1 MDAARR
7 GLSDATRREV
17 AVGADEADEAD
28 RRHAAVL
35 RHLLRL
41 TDARPVLVCGEA
53 SGLETPARG
62 GRALGG
68 SAARPTMVLD
78 GCVAEM
84 PLYRLVDL
92 WATGRSLTVCLDGC
106 RDAEAAGARVAELAA
121 LLPDVGLGTPASG
134 THVVRIAEP
143 PAARRGLLGLRPGPD
158 AIAHAASDD
167 PGRLL
172 ESLRAAG
179 VGVGMIAA
187 DWTVRLRVE
196 PGCTVCGVCVRACPH
211 DALVLEHAEGRSMLS
226 QRPDACRGEAAC
238 VSSCPEGVL
247 AGAGHWP
254 LEDAVAGTP
263 HVLAEVPTRRCFR
276 CRTPYPAAA
285 HPTLCAVCRVRRPLG
300 GPPPDV
306 LERLRRRDR

>member
-17 AVGADEADEAD
+17 AVGADEAD

-179 VGVGMIAA
+179 VGVGTIAA
-187 DWTVRLRVE
+187 DWTVRLRVVT
-196 PGCTVCGVCVRACPH
+196 GCTVCGVCVRACSH
-211 DALVLEHAEGRSMLS
+211 DALVLEHAEGRSVLS
-226 QRPDACRGEAAC
+226 QRPGACRGEATCIGA
-238 VSSCPEGVL
+238 CPEGVL
-247 AGAGHWP
+247 AGSGAWQ
-254 LEDAVAGTP
+254 LADAVAGTP
-263 HVLAEVPTRRCFR
+263 YVLADVPTRRCSR
-276 CRTPYPAAA
+276 CRTPYPAAD
-285 HPTLCAVCRVRRPLG
+285 HPTLCVVCRVRRPLG